1 MYTTLQQYAR
11 YLVLE
16 KLPLRG
22 VSVDSIIASIRRL
35 PWAAQPGRVDLEET
49 VTEAFMHMAKNNY
62 MCIPVLAD
70 CLSGLVRYV
79 LYIPHLSSIST
90 TYTSYQ
96 SYIYNLMYVYM
107 IGVYRM

>member
-11 YLVLE
+11 YLVFE

-35 PWAAQPGRVDLEET
+35 PWTAKPERVDLEET

-62 MCIPVLAD
+62 MCIPALAD

-79 LYIPHLSSIST
+79 FSLY
-90 TYTSYQ
+90 
-96 SYIYNLMYVYM
+96 YI
-107 IGVYRM
+107 